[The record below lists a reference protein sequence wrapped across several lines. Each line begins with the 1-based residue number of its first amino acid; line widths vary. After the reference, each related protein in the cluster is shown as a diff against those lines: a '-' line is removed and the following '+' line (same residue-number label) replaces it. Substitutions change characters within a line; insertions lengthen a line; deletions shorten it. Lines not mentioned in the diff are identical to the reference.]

1 MSCIFTTG
9 DLVIVKLFR
18 RFLPIKTTTQ
28 WPALDTQTAL
38 VVRAEVAEQMRWEEE
53 EFEMSVASPGWKLI
67 DHHAIIAGILNPD
80 EPDFATDP
88 TTFPWTFPNFAY
100 VERSSKDSE
109 LILTLDQDS
118 EFPPIFPITAEALL
132 VGIKI

>member
-1 MSCIFTTG
+1 M
-9 DLVIVKLFR
+9 FR

-38 VVRAEVAEQMRWEEE
+38 VARAEVVEQMSVDEE
-53 EFEMSVASPGWKLI
+53 EFEMSVAFPGWNQVDDI
-67 DHHAIIAGILNPD
+67 AIISGILNPD

-88 TTFPWTFPNFAY
+88 TAEPWTFPNFAY
-100 VERSSKDSE
+100 MKRSSKDSE
-109 LILTLDQDS
+109 LILTLSQDS
-118 EFPPIFPITAEALL
+118 PFPPIFPITAEALL